1 MVARDYISRGAEKWP
16 QALCFFSLRRFFIFS
31 RSYFSTVAL
40 EWRSG
45 RRTMP
50 STPSSSQALP
60 SGKSSFRNVENER
73 HADYLLS
80 GSFRAVVASTHLFD
94 RFAEQTVNF
103 RRLSRAFD
111 FENPE
116 AIPRLYLQIAAAKR
130 VVDFHTRKHGGA
142 DEKNLQVS
150 SASGLVLDGIALI
163 IDGTKNFGEVGHDF
177 LCRS

>member
-16 QALCFFSLRRFFIFS
+16 QALCFFLLRRFFIFS
-31 RSYFSTVAL
+31 RSYFRTVAL

-45 RRTMP
+45 RRTIP
-50 STPSSSQALP
+50 SAPSSSQAFP
-60 SGKSSFRNVENER
+60 SGKSSFRNVENKR
-73 HADYLLS
+73 HADHLFS
-80 GSFRAVVASTHLFD
+80 GPFRSVVTGTHLLI
-94 RFAEQTVNF
+94 RFAEQAIDF
-103 RRLSRAFD
+103 LRLTGAFD

-116 AIPRLYLQIAAAKR
+116 AIPRLYLQITAAEC

-163 IDGTKNFGEVGHDF
+163 IDGAQNFGEVGHDF
-177 LCRS
+177 LWRS